1 MPALSGAGT
10 LTGMPAVRQQ
20 RPKRF
25 NYRALP
31 VWLQWV
37 LPFGIAIIAVVAL
50 VLYVQHQTNDT
61 PSEAP
66 VNSPSAIVEQNRE
79 AAVLMAQYQAP
90 HYATLATGATPAA
103 GLKVAITRWLDH
115 QISIGTYNG
124 PLTGGSCVDTAGS
137 TSARVALKCDMVTAN
152 VTYPFYGVVVP
163 ATKQIAYC
171 QKVAPAQY
179 GGKNLAL
186 SKRCLAA

>member
-1 MPALSGAGT
+1 
-10 LTGMPAVRQQ
+10 MPAVRQQ

-37 LPFGIAIIAVVAL
+37 LPFSIAIIAVVAL
-50 VLYVQHQTNDT
+50 VVYVHHQTDDT

-66 VNSPSAIVEQNRE
+66 VNTPGAIVEQNRE

-90 HYATLATGATPAA
+90 HHATLAAGITPAD
-103 GLKVAITRWLDH
+103 GLKLAITHWLDH

-124 PLTGGSCVDTAGS
+124 PLTGGSCTTTKGS
-137 TSARVALKCDMVTAN
+137 TGTRVALLCKMVTAN

-171 QKVAPAQY
+171 QKVAPAQF

-186 SKRCLAA
+186 SKRCVAVEPAPLPS